1 MSEFLAKIMP
11 NVLKTQ
17 TVLWNGILE
26 TLQMVGISGL
36 ISAGFGIVFGVILV
50 VTQKDS
56 ILECNIVYQV
66 LDKLIN
72 VLRSIPFVIL
82 VAMLLPVTR
91 ALVGTSIGT
100 KGAIF
105 PLVVATVPFFSRQIH
120 SALCEID
127 PGVVEAAQS
136 MGSSPLEIIL
146 RVYLREGLPG
156 MIRGA
161 TITLI
166 NLITLTAIAGCVGAG
181 GLGSYAIM
189 YGFNRSQTDVTYVT
203 VIIILALVTIIQSLG
218 SRITEKLSH

>member
-72 VLRSIPFVIL
+72 VFRSIPFVIL

-218 SRITEKLSH
+218 NRITEKLSH

>member
-17 TVLWNGILE
+17 TVLWNGILV

-72 VLRSIPFVIL
+72 VFRSIPFVIL

>member
-72 VLRSIPFVIL
+72 VFRSIPFVIL

>member
-36 ISAGFGIVFGVILV
+36 ISAGFGIMFGVILV

-72 VLRSIPFVIL
+72 VFRSIPFVIL

-91 ALVGTSIGT
+91 SLVGTSIGT
-100 KGAIF
+100 RGAIF

-203 VIIILALVTIIQSLG
+203 VIIILAIVTIIQSLG
-218 SRITEKLSH
+218 SRVTEKLSH

>member
-72 VLRSIPFVIL
+72 VFRSSPFVIL